1 MLDLIIRGATIV
13 DGTGSPG
20 RPGDV
25 GVQDGRIVS
34 VVHADVG
41 GSGDGA
47 AGDSSGA
54 PGITADAHE
63 VLDAAGLVVCPGFV
77 DPHTHYDAQLF
88 WDPLATPSNLHGVTS
103 IVAGNCGFTLA
114 PLHAEDADYL
124 RRMMA
129 KVEGMPL
136 AALEQGVDWRWE
148 TFGEYLDRLDGR
160 IGVNA
165 GFMVGHC
172 ALRRY
177 VMGADAVGHEA
188 TPEQVAEMTRL
199 LHEAIGAGGL
209 GFSTTLASS
218 HSDGDGQPV
227 ASRHAGRSEI
237 LALCAAVGEH
247 DGTFLE
253 GAFEG
258 GLDTFSDDE
267 IELVAAMSAAAGR
280 SINWNVLTV
289 DSAAPGRVPRQ
300 LTAGDRAAELGGR
313 VVALTMPVLVPM
325 NMSFGTFCALWLMP
339 GWGEVM
345 RLTTAEKKATLADPD
360 VRRTLVEASHS
371 DAAGV
376 FRRLAGWDRYVI
388 GDTYSAANDGLTG
401 RVVGDIAAERGQEPF
416 DTLVE
421 VVAADDFRTV
431 LWPMPTDNDDESW
444 RMRQE
449 VWRDPRVMLGGS
461 DAGAHLDRMCGS
473 SYTTRL
479 LADCL
484 RGRRL
489 ATLER
494 AVQMLTQAPAE
505 LFGLVGRGTIAVG
518 NHADLVVFDPR
529 TVGAENA
536 RLVEDLPGGTA
547 RLSAGSEGVVR
558 VYVAGVATVEDGKAT
573 GATPGRILRSGT
585 DTVTVP
591 TR

>member
-1 MLDLIIRGATIV
+1 MLDLAIRGGTII

-20 RPGDV
+20 RRGDV
-25 GVQDGRIVS
+25 GVTDGRIVA
-34 VVHADVG
+34 V
-41 GSGDGA
+41 GA
-47 AGDSSGA
+47 AGHLDEVA
-54 PGITADAHE
+54 AETFEAD
-63 VLDAAGLVVCPGFV
+63 GLVVAPGFI

-88 WDPLATPSNLHGVTS
+88 WDPLASPSNVHGVTS
-103 IVAGNCGFTLA
+103 VVAGNCGFTLA

-136 AALEQGVDWRWE
+136 AALEHGVDWQWE
-148 TFGEYLDRLDGR
+148 TFADYLGRLDGR
-160 IGVNA
+160 IGLNA

-177 VMGADAVGHEA
+177 VMGADAVGNEA
-188 TPEQVAEMTRL
+188 TPAQVEAMVGL
-199 LHEAIGAGGL
+199 LHESIDAGGL
-209 GFSTTLASS
+209 GLSTTLSSS

-227 ASRHAGRSEI
+227 ASRHASRDEL
-237 LALCAAVGEH
+237 LALCEAVGEH
-247 DGTFLE
+247 EGTFLE

-258 GLDTFSDDE
+258 GLDKFSDDE
-267 IELVAAMSAAAGR
+267 IDLVAAMSAAAGR

-289 DSAAPGRVPRQ
+289 DSAAPDRVPRQ
-300 LTAGDRAAELGGR
+300 LEAADAAAAQGGR

-345 RLTTAEKKATLADPD
+345 RLPPADKRARLADPE
-360 VRRTLVEASHS
+360 VRRALEAQSHS
-371 DAAGV
+371 EAAGV

-388 GDTYSAANDGLTG
+388 GDTYSAANEGLTG
-401 RVVGDIAAERGQEPF
+401 RVVGDIAAERGQEAF

-421 VVAADDFRTV
+421 IVAHDDFRTV

-444 RMRQE
+444 RMRQR
-449 VWRDPRVMLGGS
+449 VWADPRVMLGGS

-473 SYTTRL
+473 TYTTRL

-489 ATLER
+489 ATVER
-494 AVQMLTQAPAE
+494 AVQMLTQAPAQ
-505 LFGLVGRGTIAVG
+505 LFGLTGRGTLAEG
-518 NHADLVVFDPR
+518 NHADLVVFDPE
-529 TVGAENA
+529 TVGAESA
-536 RLVEDLPGGTA
+536 RLVEDLPGGSA
-547 RLSAGSEGVVR
+547 RLTACSEGMVR
-558 VYVAGVATVEDGKAT
+558 VYVAGEATVEHDKAT
-573 GATPGRILRSGT
+573 GATPGRVLRSGR
-585 DTVTVP
+585 DTATVP

>member
-1 MLDLIIRGATIV
+1 MLDLIIRGGTLV
-13 DGTGSPG
+13 DGTGAPG
-20 RPGDV
+20 RPADV
-25 GVQDGRIVS
+25 GVAGGRIVA
-34 VVHADVG
+34 VTDPG
-41 GSGDGA
+41 GL
-47 AGDSSGA
+47 AGE
-54 PGITADAHE
+54 DAR
-63 VLDAAGLVVCPGFV
+63 DAVDATGLLVCPGFV

-88 WDPLATPSNLHGVTS
+88 WDPLASPSNVHGVTS

-114 PLHAEDADYL
+114 PLHAADADYL

-129 KVEGMPL
+129 RVEGMPL
-136 AALEQGVDWRWE
+136 AALEQGVDWGWE

-188 TPEQVAEMTRL
+188 DDGQLDAMVRL
-199 LHEAIGAGGL
+199 LHESIAAGGL
-209 GFSTTLASS
+209 GLSTTLSS
-218 HSDGDGQPV
+218 THSDGDGRPV
-227 ASRHAGRSEI
+227 ASRHASRGEL

-247 DGTFLE
+247 EGTFLE

-258 GLDTFSDDE
+258 GLDRFADDE

-289 DSAAPGRVPRQ
+289 DSAVPDRVPRQ
-300 LTAGDRAAELGGR
+300 LAAADRAAAEGGR

-325 NMSFGTFCALWLMP
+325 NMSFGSFCALWLMP
-339 GWGEVM
+339 GWGDILGLPHDGKV
-345 RLTTAEKKATLADPD
+345 AALADPE
-360 VRRTLVEASHS
+360 VRRGMVERSHS
-371 DAAGV
+371 EEAGV
-376 FRRLAGWDRYVI
+376 FRRLADWGRYVI

-401 RVVGDIAAERGQEPF
+401 RVVGDIAAERGRDPF
-416 DTLVE
+416 ATLVE
-421 VVAADDFRTV
+421 IVTADDFRTV
-431 LWPMPTDNDDESW
+431 LWPMPTDNDEASW

-449 VWRDPRVMLGGS
+449 VWDDPRVMLGGS

-484 RGRRL
+484 RGRKL
-489 ATLER
+489 VPVER
-494 AVQMLTQAPAE
+494 AVQMLTQAPAA
-505 LFGLVGRGTIAVG
+505 LFGLVDRGTVAEG
-518 NHADLVVFDPR
+518 RHADLVVFDPA

-536 RLVEDLPGGTA
+536 RLVDDLPGGTA
-547 RLSAGSEGVVR
+547 RLTAGSEGVVR
-558 VYVAGVATVEDGKAT
+558 VYVAGVATVEDGKPT
-573 GATPGRILRSGT
+573 GATPGRVLRSGA

>member
-1 MLDLIIRGATIV
+1 MLDLAIRGGTII

-20 RPGDV
+20 RRGDV
-25 GVQDGRIVS
+25 GVTDGRIVA
-34 VVHADVG
+34 V
-41 GSGDGA
+41 GA
-47 AGDSSGA
+47 AGHLDEVA
-54 PGITADAHE
+54 AETFEAD
-63 VLDAAGLVVCPGFV
+63 GLVVAPGFI

-88 WDPLATPSNLHGVTS
+88 WDPLASPSNVHGVTS
-103 IVAGNCGFTLA
+103 VVAGNCGFTLA

-136 AALEQGVDWRWE
+136 AALEHGVDWQWE
-148 TFGEYLDRLDGR
+148 TFADYLGRLDGR
-160 IGVNA
+160 IGLNA

-177 VMGADAVGHEA
+177 VMGADAVGNEA
-188 TPEQVAEMTRL
+188 TPAQVEAMVGL
-199 LHEAIGAGGL
+199 LHESIDAGGL
-209 GFSTTLASS
+209 GLSTTLSSS

-227 ASRHAGRSEI
+227 ASRHASRDEL
-237 LALCAAVGEH
+237 LALCEAVGERE
-247 DGTFLE
+247 GTFLE

-258 GLDTFSDDE
+258 GLDKFSDDE
-267 IELVAAMSAAAGR
+267 IDLVAAMSAAAGR

-289 DSAAPGRVPRQ
+289 DSAAPDRVPRQ
-300 LTAGDRAAELGGR
+300 LEAADAAAAQGGR

-345 RLTTAEKKATLADPD
+345 RLPPADKRARLADPE
-360 VRRTLVEASHS
+360 VRRALEAQSHS
-371 DAAGV
+371 EAAGV

-388 GDTYSAANDGLTG
+388 GDTYSAANEGLTG
-401 RVVGDIAAERGQEPF
+401 RVVGDIAAERGQEAF

-421 VVAADDFRTV
+421 IVAHDDFRTV

-444 RMRQE
+444 RMRQR
-449 VWRDPRVMLGGS
+449 VWADPRVMLGGS

-473 SYTTRL
+473 TYTTRL

-489 ATLER
+489 ATVER
-494 AVQMLTQAPAE
+494 AVQMLTQAPAQ
-505 LFGLVGRGTIAVG
+505 LFGLTGRGTLAEG
-518 NHADLVVFDPR
+518 NHADLVVFDPE
-529 TVGAENA
+529 TVGAESA
-536 RLVEDLPGGTA
+536 RLVEDLPGGSA
-547 RLSAGSEGVVR
+547 RLTAGSEGMVR
-558 VYVAGVATVEDGKAT
+558 VYVAGEATVEHDKAT
-573 GATPGRILRSGT
+573 GATPGRVLRSGR
-585 DTVTVP
+585 DTATVP

>member
-13 DGTGSPG
+13 DGTGAPG
-20 RPGDV
+20 RAGDV
-25 GVQDGRIVS
+25 GVQDGRIVAVS
-34 VVHADVG
+34 YRDG
-41 GSGDGA
+41 DDDGDGGTD
-47 AGDSSGA
+47 AGISDEA
-54 PGITADAHE
+54 RE
-63 VLDAAGLVVCPGFV
+63 ELDAAGLVVCPGFV
-77 DPHTHYDAQLF
+77 DPHTHYDAQFF
-88 WDPLATPSNLHGVTS
+88 WDPLATPSNVHGVTS
-103 IVAGNCGFTLA
+103 LVAGNCGFTLA

-136 AALEQGVDWRWE
+136 AALEQGVDWQWE
-148 TFGEYLDRLDGR
+148 SFADYLARLDGR
-160 IGVNA
+160 LGVNA

-177 VMGADAVGHEA
+177 VMGADAIGSEA
-188 TPEQVAEMTRL
+188 TPDQLADMVRL
-199 LHEAIGAGGL
+199 LHEAIEAGGL
-209 GFSTTLASS
+209 GFSTTLSS
-218 HSDGDGQPV
+218 THSDGDGQPV
-227 ASRHAGRSEI
+227 ASRHASRDEV

-247 DGTFLE
+247 EGTFLE

-258 GLDTFSDDE
+258 GLDKFSDDE
-267 IELVAAMSAAAGR
+267 VELVAAMSVAAGR

-289 DSAAPGRVPRQ
+289 DSAVPDRVPRQ
-300 LTAGDRAAELGGR
+300 LSAADRAAAEGGR

-325 NMSFGTFCALWLMP
+325 NMSFGSFCALWLMP
-339 GWGEVM
+339 GWGDVM
-345 RLTTAEKKATLADPD
+345 RLPLDEKKVALADPE

-371 DAAGV
+371 EEAGV

-388 GDTYSAANDGLTG
+388 GDTYADANAGLTG
-401 RVVGDIAAERGQEPF
+401 RVVGDIAAERGEDAF

-421 VVAADDFRTV
+421 IVATDDFRTV
-431 LWPMPTDNDDESW
+431 LWPMPTDNDEASW

-449 VWRDPRVMLGGS
+449 VWGDPRVMLGGS

-484 RGRRL
+484 RGRKL
-489 ATLER
+489 ASLER
-494 AVQMLTQAPAE
+494 AVQMITQAPAE
-505 LFGLVGRGTIAVG
+505 LFGLVDRGTIAVG
-518 NHADLVVFDPR
+518 NHADLVVFDPE

-547 RLSAGSEGVVR
+547 RLTAGSEGVVR

-573 GATPGRILRSGT
+573 GATPGTILRSGL

-591 TR
+591 V

>member
-1 MLDLIIRGATIV
+1 MLDLIIRGGTLV
-13 DGTGSPG
+13 DGTGTPG
-20 RPGDV
+20 RPADV
-25 GVQDGRIVS
+25 GVAGGRIVA
-34 VVHADVG
+34 VTDAGGLADE
-41 GSGDGA
+41 
-47 AGDSSGA
+47 
-54 PGITADAHE
+54 DAR
-63 VLDAAGLVVCPGFV
+63 DAVDATGLVVCPGFV

-88 WDPLATPSNLHGVTS
+88 WDPLASPSNVHGVTS

-129 KVEGMPL
+129 RVEGMPL
-136 AALEQGVDWRWE
+136 AALEQGVDWDWE
-148 TFGEYLDRLDGR
+148 TFGDYLDRLDGR

-188 TPEQVAEMTRL
+188 DDEQVAAMVRL
-199 LHEAIGAGGL
+199 LHESIEAGGL
-209 GFSTTLASS
+209 GLSTTLSS
-218 HSDGDGQPV
+218 THSDGDGQPV
-227 ASRHAGRSEI
+227 ASRHASRDEL
-237 LALCAAVGEH
+237 LALCAAVGQHE
-247 DGTFLE
+247 GTVLE

-258 GLDTFSDDE
+258 GLDRFADEE

-289 DSAAPGRVPRQ
+289 DSAVPDRVPRQ
-300 LTAGDRAAELGGR
+300 LAAADRAAAEGGR

-325 NMSFGTFCALWLMP
+325 NMSFGSFCALWLMP
-339 GWGEVM
+339 GWGDIL
-345 RLTTAEKKATLADPD
+345 RLPRDEKVAALADPE
-360 VRRTLVEASHS
+360 VRRGMVERSQS
-371 DAAGV
+371 EEAGV
-376 FRRLAGWDRYVI
+376 FRRLADWARYVI

-401 RVVGDIAAERGQEPF
+401 RVVGDIAAERGRDPF
-416 DTLVE
+416 ATLVE
-421 VVAADDFRTV
+421 IVTADDFRTV
-431 LWPMPTDNDDESW
+431 LWPMPTDNDEESW

-449 VWRDPRVMLGGS
+449 VWGDPRVMLGGS

-484 RGRRL
+484 RGRKL
-489 ATLER
+489 APVER
-494 AVQMLTQAPAE
+494 AVQMLTQAPAA
-505 LFGLVGRGTIAVG
+505 LFGLVDRGTVAEG
-518 NHADLVVFDPR
+518 HHADLVVFDPA

-536 RLVEDLPGGTA
+536 RLVDDLPGGTA
-547 RLSAGSEGVVR
+547 RLTAGSEGVVR
-558 VYVAGVATVEDGKAT
+558 VYVAGVATVEDSTPT
-573 GATPGRILRSGT
+573 GAAPGRVLRSGA

>member
-13 DGTGSPG
+13 DGTGTPG
-20 RPGDV
+20 RVGDV
-25 GVQDGRIVS
+25 GVQDGRIVA
-34 VVHADVG
+34 VAYRD
-41 GSGDGA
+41 GDGD
-47 AGDSSGA
+47 GTDSM
-54 PGITADAHE
+54 IADEAREE
-63 VLDAAGLVVCPGFV
+63 VDAAGLVVCPGFV
-77 DPHTHYDAQLF
+77 DPHTHYDAQFF
-88 WDPLATPSNLHGVTS
+88 WDPLATPSNVHGVTS
-103 IVAGNCGFTLA
+103 LVAGNCGFTLA

-136 AALEQGVDWRWE
+136 AALEQGVDWGWE
-148 TFGEYLDRLDGR
+148 SFADYLARLDGTL
-160 IGVNA
+160 GVNA

-177 VMGADAVGHEA
+177 VMGADAIGNEA
-188 TPEQVAEMTRL
+188 TPEQLAEMVRL
-199 LHEAIGAGGL
+199 LHEAIEAGGL
-209 GFSTTLASS
+209 GFSTTLSS
-218 HSDGDGQPV
+218 THSDGDGQPV
-227 ASRHAGRSEI
+227 ASRHAGRDEV

-247 DGTFLE
+247 EGTFLE

-258 GLDTFSDDE
+258 GLDKFSDDE

-289 DSAAPGRVPRQ
+289 DSAVPDRVGRQ
-300 LTAGDRAAELGGR
+300 LSAADRAAAEGGR

-325 NMSFGTFCALWLMP
+325 NMSFGSFCALWLMP
-339 GWGEVM
+339 GWGDVM
-345 RLTTAEKKATLADPD
+345 RLPFGEKKAALADPEI
-360 VRRTLVEASHS
+360 RRTLVEASHS
-371 DAAGV
+371 EAAGV

-388 GDTYSAANDGLTG
+388 GDTYSDTNAGLTG
-401 RVVGDIAAERGQEPF
+401 RVVGEIATERGQEAF

-421 VVAADDFRTV
+421 IVTTDDFRTV
-431 LWPMPTDNDDESW
+431 LWPMPTDNDDASW

-449 VWRDPRVMLGGS
+449 VWDDPRVMLGGS

-484 RGRRL
+484 RGRKL
-489 ATLER
+489 ASLER
-494 AVQMLTQAPAE
+494 AVQMMTQAPAE
-505 LFGLVGRGTIAVG
+505 LFGLVDRGTIAVG
-518 NHADLVVFDPR
+518 NHADLVVFDPEI
-529 TVGAENA
+529 VGAENA

-547 RLSAGSEGVVR
+547 RLTAGSEGVVR
-558 VYVAGVATVEDGKAT
+558 VYVGGVATVEDGKAT
-573 GATPGRILRSGT
+573 GATPGTILRSGR

-591 TR
+591 TT